1 MILGLNIVLSINLN
15 SIQPQ
20 RLTIIVFYSEE
31 CKLGVATI
39 ISIIPLVLLC
49 LVCDCV
55 RHQALCLLL
64 VLLLFFHLRAHNIVS
79 VILVPVTGGIR
90 CCTGLAFFFFFK
102 SGTG

>member
-1 MILGLNIVLSINLN
+1 MILGLNIVFSINLN

-20 RLTIIVFYSEE
+20 SLIIIVFYSEE

-49 LVCDCV
+49 LVCECDCV
-55 RHQALCLLL
+55 HHQALCLLL
-64 VLLLFFHLRAHNIVS
+64 VLFLFFHLRAHNIVS

-90 CCTGLAFFFFFK
+90 CCTGPAFF
-102 SGTG
+102 